1 MTEAEVSLSVAQYF
15 IKHGLVDSD
24 MTIAIDGAQVRSGSC
39 EIFPIED
46 YLSKNGFVKVE
57 GEPDKWQGIYQI
69 DGYDKYINITS
80 KPGIGDVTAH
90 LADGRE
96 LYVECKKGKTNK
108 SSQEYPLM
116 REAIGQIMTS
126 KLMNNTLPM
135 VAVPYSEKTY
145 SLADEWSKLDQIK
158 QIGIRFMLVKT
169 DGNAEFVGK

>member
-1 MTEAEVSLSVAQYF
+1 
-15 IKHGLVDSD
+15 
-24 MTIAIDGAQVRSGSC
+24 
-39 EIFPIED
+39 
-46 YLSKNGFVKVE
+46 
-57 GEPDKWQGIYQI
+57 
-69 DGYDKYINITS
+69 
-80 KPGIGDVTAH
+80 
-90 LADGRE
+90 
-96 LYVECKKGKTNK
+96 
-108 SSQEYPLM
+108 M